1 MKEEGSIATCA
12 LEMLYCPLHF
22 RLFYHKVEYLHT
34 TSMNIPNLYSYLK
47 IPTSGGRG
55 LHIIFFS
62 LFVLQN
68 VVKSLAKG
76 KYR

>member
-47 IPTSGGRG
+47 IPTSGGSRRSNTYY
-55 LHIIFFS
+55 LFFLICLTECS
-62 LFVLQN
+62 
-68 VVKSLAKG
+68 
-76 KYR
+76 

>member
-34 TSMNIPNLYSYLK
+34 TSMNIPNLYSYSK
-47 IPTSGGRG
+47 IPASGGHG
-55 LHIIFFS
+55 LLIHIIFFFLICLRECS
-62 LFVLQN
+62 
-68 VVKSLAKG
+68 
-76 KYR
+76 